1 MKKPGNVR
9 GRIIDEQDVY
19 HSYTVMLEPMIS
31 IAKRHQVTRQA
42 VWYCL
47 RRLGV
52 DTDKVKNGNIEV
64 KCTWCKKSV
73 TKKRS
78 QVRDRRHIFC
88 GEHCY
93 YAWLNR
99 KDWSG
104 QPFIESNRGK
114 KEAREVVSRYMLLLP
129 GDIVHHEDRN
139 QCNNALE
146 NLRVFNDA
154 GEHTRYHRGFYVEP
168 VWDGRYP
175 HIVRDR

>member
-47 RRLGV
+47 KRLGAV
-52 DTDKVKNGNIEV
+52 TDKSSTGHLEV
-64 KCTWCKKSV
+64 KCTWCKKPVMKRRYSV
-73 TKKRS
+73 RNS
-78 QVRDRRHIFC
+78 RHLFC
-88 GEHCY
+88 CEHCY

-104 QPFIESNRGK
+104 QKYIASK
-114 KEAREVVSRYMLLLP
+114 KGQVEARKIVSGYMLLLP
-129 GDIVHHEDRN
+129 GDVVHHEDRDAT
-139 QCNNALE
+139 NNVLE
-146 NLRVFNDA
+146 NLRVFNGSGD
-154 GEHTRYHRGFYVEP
+154 HVRYHRGFYVEP

-175 HIVRDR
+175 LIVKRQ